1 MSDLPEI
8 PLVGG
13 NRRIIAQAGLR
24 VDEAIETHTEPD
36 VDAGLNGRAGRVFAD
51 RGPPQ
56 DAGSVETADA
66 GRSPA
71 MEQQSEVVVGV
82 DGSPESMTAVEWAA
96 LDAARRHRRL
106 HVVHAYAWPVVYP
119 PLGAQQTP
127 ALRKAIR
134 EAAER
139 VVDAAVARAGQAAAG
154 VPVTTTLAVEPA
166 ATALLHAA
174 QHADSV
180 VVGSRGLGGFTG
192 LLLGS
197 VGVQLA
203 AHAPCPAVVVRRA
216 GEDSPGPEA
225 GRVVVGLDG
234 SHEADRAMRYALE
247 QASFRGVGLTAVHT
261 YMWPDT
267 TGPGDMMPLVYDRA
281 DLRDDERRALA
292 ESVAGWADKFP
303 DVEVRQSTVRGGAAG
318 VLTRLSHGAE
328 LLVVGS
334 RGRGGFTG
342 LLLGSV
348 SQAVI
353 HHAGCPVAVVR

>member
-1 MSDLPEI
+1 
-8 PLVGG
+8 
-13 NRRIIAQAGLR
+13 
-24 VDEAIETHTEPD
+24 
-36 VDAGLNGRAGRVFAD
+36 
-51 RGPPQ
+51 
-56 DAGSVETADA
+56 
-66 GRSPA
+66 
-71 MEQQSEVVVGV
+71 MEQQYDVVAGV

-106 HVVHAYAWPVVYP
+106 HIVHAYAWPVVYP
-119 PLGAQQTP
+119 PLGSQQIP
-127 ALRKAIR
+127 ALHKAIR

-139 VVDAAVARAGQAAAG
+139 IMAAAVARAGQVAAD
-154 VPVTTTLAVEPA
+154 VPVTTALAVESA

-174 QHADSV
+174 QHAGTV

-203 AHAPCPAVVVRRA
+203 AHAPCPVVVVRP
-216 GEDSPGPEA
+216 GDGTGPEA
-225 GRVVVGLDG
+225 GRVVVGVDG
-234 SHEADRAMRYALE
+234 SHDADHAMRFALE
-247 QASFRGVGLTAVHT
+247 QASARGTGLTAVHT

-267 TGPGDMMPLVYDRA
+267 TGPGDMLPLVYDRA

-292 ESVAGWADKFP
+292 ESVAGWAGKFP
-303 DVEVRQSTVRGGAAG
+303 DVEVRQTTVRGNAAA

-334 RGRGGFTG
+334 RGRGGFAG

-348 SQAVI
+348 SQALI